1 VNPTRLGRV
10 TLPSGA
16 LLVLDES
23 LAGLWVHDAPGPGPD
38 DEPGEAGGLVD
49 LCLTGKDA
57 EAAGRSFDRDWDPVR
72 IHDVPREGADEL
84 AAAFVAH
91 AARQG
96 LDAGARL
103 EPAVEPFHARLAKA
117 LGRGAGGI
125 SFAGNWAAAAGGLPA
140 RDVELVA
147 EPMDDGPD
155 GGRWKRV
162 VLDFAPGIPGAH
174 SDEVARV
181 TCDSGRLLVADPAA
195 IRRWQHV
202 ESLDGR
208 GDCVFWGRDARVA
221 ADELNAVGLESRA
234 WGWVNLPVDE
244 ALRLAQRVE
253 GERRERGLA
262 LSVDFRP
269 HSHHLRMMERIRES
283 PCGAGELELDG
294 AAVLA
299 FDVTWG
305 EGTYA
310 VVRDLDAD
318 GRTLRLAIELARDH
332 VPTVH

>member
-1 VNPTRLGRV
+1 MNPTRLGRIA
-10 TLPSGA
+10 LPSGA

-23 LAGLWVHDAPGPGPD
+23 LAGLWVHGTPGPD
-38 DEPGEAGGLVD
+38 TDLVD
-49 LCLTGKDA
+49 VVLTGKDA
-57 EAAGRSFDRDWDPVR
+57 EEAGRTFDRDWDPLR
-72 IHDVPREGADEL
+72 IHDVPREEADEL

-91 AARQG
+91 ATRRN

-103 EPAVEPFHARLAKA
+103 ENEVEPFQARLAQA
-117 LGRGAGGI
+117 LRKGSGGI
-125 SFAGNWAAAAGGLPA
+125 SFAGHWAATMGGLDA
-140 RDVELVA
+140 REVELVA
-147 EPMDDGPD
+147 EPMEDGPD

-162 VLDFAPGIPGAH
+162 VLDFAPGVPGTH
-174 SDEVARV
+174 SEEVAKV
-181 TCDSGRLLVADPAA
+181 TCDSGRLLVADPSVLPH
-195 IRRWQHV
+195 WQHV

-221 ADELNAVGLESRA
+221 ADELNAVDLESRT

-244 ALRLAQRVE
+244 ALRLAQRVDA
-253 GERRERGLA
+253 ERRERGLA

-283 PCGAGELELDG
+283 PAGVGELELGDVP
-294 AAVLA
+294 VLA

-305 EGTYA
+305 EGTYGI
-310 VVRDLDAD
+310 VRDLDAA
-318 GRTLRLAIELARDH
+318 GRTLRIGIELAGDH